1 MWQALVKLVQAAIF
15 FAVVIGMMN
24 SDHPDAPKGLALAA
38 VAVLVVFVVTVIPWL
53 ILMMFKQLSEDIR
66 KRRSKAARVDV
77 VLPELLNDPV
87 PGRWISGDSRAR
99 IGK

>member
-1 MWQALVKLVQAAIF
+1 MLVKLVQAAIF

-24 SDHPDAPKGLALAA
+24 SEHPDAPKGLALAV
-38 VAVLVVFVVTVIPWL
+38 VALLVVFVTTVVPWL
-53 ILMMFKQLSEDIR
+53 IFMMVKQAVEDIR
-66 KRRSKAARVDV
+66 KRRSKTARVDV
-77 VLPELLNDPV
+77 IVPQLLDDSV

>member
-1 MWQALVKLVQAAIF
+1 MKLVQAAIF

-38 VAVLVVFVVTVIPWL
+38 VAVLVVFVITVIPWL
-53 ILMMFKQLSEDIR
+53 IFMMCKQLIGDIR
-66 KRRSKAARVDV
+66 ERSKPARVNV
-77 VLPELLNDPV
+77 VLPELLDDPV
-87 PGRWISGDSRAR
+87 PGRWISGDSRPR